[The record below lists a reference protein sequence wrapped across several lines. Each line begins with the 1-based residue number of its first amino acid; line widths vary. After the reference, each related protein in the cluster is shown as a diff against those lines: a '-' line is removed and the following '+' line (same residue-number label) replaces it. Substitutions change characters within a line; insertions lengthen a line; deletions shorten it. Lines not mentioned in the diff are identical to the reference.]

1 MKDLPS
7 RLRRQLAQ
15 RSSARRKRARGRPAA
30 VLIPLYYHDSQWH
43 ALFTRRAERIEAHS
57 GQVAFPGGLIESN
70 DSSPEQAALREA
82 HEEVGILPQDV
93 DILGRL
99 KPTRTT
105 TRFFVTPIVGTIPW
119 PYELRLNQSEVAK
132 AFGVPIRW
140 LAEPANLEL
149 RKYKLTRFGPSFD
162 VHYFKP
168 YEDEVIWGATGRIVI
183 SLLGELQQALENE
196 KRSED

>member
-1 MKDLPS
+1 M
-7 RLRRQLAQ
+7 
-15 RSSARRKRARGRPAA
+15 
-30 VLIPLYYHDSQWH
+30 LIPLYYHDSQWH

-57 GQVAFPGGLIESN
+57 GQVAFPGGMIESD

-82 HEEVGILPQDV
+82 QEEVGIRPQDV

-99 KPTRTT
+99 KPTRTI

-132 AFGVPIRW
+132 AFGVPLSW

-149 RKYKLTRFGPSFD
+149 RKYKLTRFGPSFN

-168 YEDEVIWGATGRIVI
+168 YDDEVIWGATGRIVV
-183 SLLGELQQALENE
+183 SLLGELQQAFENA